1 MVWARLVTTSTPLQP
16 YIKENSVLKACWAN
30 IPYVCWGEHCP
41 HVHVMLL
48 TYTEVLTVAIT
59 LNITNLVLYNTV
71 GRVLNVWFN
80 DCVLC
85 WLKPNCESNNCVS

>member
-1 MVWARLVTTSTPLQP
+1 MVWARLVTTSTPPQP
-16 YIKENSVLKACWAN
+16 HIKENSVL
-30 IPYVCWGEHCP
+30 
-41 HVHVMLL
+41 MLGRHTLCMLGRTLSTCTCNVRL

-85 WLKPNCESNNCVS
+85 WLKPNCESNNCVG